1 MLYNTQLKL
10 LLDSKQLKKRLTNFI
25 IQRDM
30 SNTPGKNVKYTNF
43 NIVISWLGCSYS
55 RIGFPK

>member
-1 MLYNTQLKL
+1 
-10 LLDSKQLKKRLTNFI
+10 
-25 IQRDM
+25 M